1 MRIAPPVVFAV
12 VVLPVLA
19 VVAGCPSATPE
30 PQAPAPSPSTVAPE
44 PTSSAPEAPKPIG
57 SAEQPPLELPA
68 GAAVKS
74 PIFSDD
80 DCSADSDCAPVATCH
95 PDKCVGAA
103 NAGAMPPGMMCTME
117 CRGGTLDC
125 NFNHCGCAANPA
137 GKKKCAVLPGPK
149 P

>member
-1 MRIAPPVVFAV
+1 MRTALPFA
-12 VVLPVLA
+12 LA
-19 VVAGCPSATPE
+19 LGLATIAGCPSATPE
-30 PQAPAPSPSTVAPE
+30 PQTPSPEPSVVAPE
-44 PTSSAPEAPKPIG
+44 PTASVEPPKPIG
-57 SAEQPPLELPA
+57 SVEPPLEMPA
-68 GAAVKS
+68 GAEVKA
-74 PIFSDD
+74 PVFSDD

-95 PDKCVGAA
+95 PDRCVAVA
-103 NAGAMPPGMMCTME
+103 NAGTMPAGMMCTMD